1 MLICSSHSGSGR
13 EELKQNLAF
22 AHSLSLIGKWRKFL
36 SSTLPYSYLL
46 RIQIIWFLLGKFF
59 LIYPDNKCINNSFLS
74 VPGTLPVFI
83 PQSVLRTRPIFPDT
97 VRNNCYYCIM
107 IGLNKIGDPSLIRR
121 PQKVSP
127 HWICMKIDHQVAGK
141 VLYWLI
147 SSTFCFWSPLFA
159 VKKLAIFGFG
169 NLTSV
174 FQEFPPPQMPLQP
187 NKHDIDGKAMHQQ
200 GTRGER
206 SKGSFIQYVR

>member
-1 MLICSSHSGSGR
+1 MLTFSPRSGSER

-22 AHSLSLIGKWRKFL
+22 AHSLSLIVKWRSFL
-36 SSTLPYSYLL
+36 SSTLPYWYLL
-46 RIQIIWFLLGKFF
+46 RIQIIWFLFGNFF
-59 LIYPDNKCINNSFLS
+59 LIYPNNKCINNSFLS
-74 VPGTLPVFI
+74 VPGTLSMFI

-97 VRNNCYYCIM
+97 VRNNSYYCIV
-107 IGLNKIGDPSLIRR
+107 IGVNKIGDPSLIRS

-127 HWICMKIDHQVAGK
+127 HWICMEFDHLVAGK

-147 SSTFCFWSPLFA
+147 SSTFCFWSPLFT

-174 FQEFPPPQMPLQP
+174 FQEFPPP
-187 NKHDIDGKAMHQQ
+187 
-200 GTRGER
+200 
-206 SKGSFIQYVR
+206 